1 MMKGAKA
8 DVTQVVGGTPIVKLN
23 RVAAHLPPQIELYA
37 KLEFMNP
44 GGSVKDRIGVH
55 MINDAEK
62 SGKLKPGGTIIEAT
76 SGNTG
81 MGLAMAAAVRGYK
94 CIFVM
99 ADKQSEEKRTALR
112 SVGAQVVI
120 CPTNV
125 EAEDPRSYYS
135 VAKRLAAETPN
146 SFYAQQYW
154 NPANPEAHFLS
165 TGPEIWE
172 QTGGELDVIV
182 IAIGTGGT
190 AVGISR
196 YLKSKKPELKVIGVD
211 PVGSIYYDL
220 FHTGK
225 WPKPHSYYVE
235 GFGEDFMPGTMD
247 LKSLD
252 DVVQVND
259 RESFVMARSLIREE
273 GLLCG
278 GSSGSAVAGAL
289 KYAERA
295 STMPRTQPLRI
306 LVLIPDSSSRY
317 LSKFLN
323 DEWLKD
329 AGLLERDAT
338 AGKVDDV
345 VKSQKR
351 GSVISALASDALGV
365 VIDRMKTHGISQLP
379 VLERD
384 GKLLG
389 LVSEVKVLNALVHGE
404 VTMKSPVGPLA
415 DINDAAIVERDTPIA
430 TLSQHFAQGKIAV
443 VLERV
448 ADGSQGVLSLLTKID
463 LIEHMTGSLG
473 DTPRTTPGPAR

>member
-1 MMKGAKA
+1 MMKGARA

-23 RVAAHLPPQIELYA
+23 KVTAHLPPQVELYA

-44 GGSVKDRIGVH
+44 GGLVKDRIGVH
-55 MINDAEK
+55 MVEEAEK

-81 MGLAMAAAVRGYK
+81 MGLAMAAAVKGYR

-99 ADKQSEEKRTALR
+99 ADKQSEEKRIALR

-125 EAEDPRSYYS
+125 DAEDPRSYYS
-135 VAKRLAAETPN
+135 VAKRLAEETPN

-154 NPANPEAHFLS
+154 NPANPDAHYRH

-172 QTGGELDVIV
+172 QTGGELDVLV

-190 AVGISR
+190 VVGNSR
-196 YLKSKKPELKVIGVD
+196 YLKEQKPGIKVVGVD

-225 WPKPHSYYVE
+225 WPTPHSYYVE

-247 LKSLD
+247 LKTMD
-252 DVVQVND
+252 DIVQVND
-259 RESFVMARSLIREE
+259 RESFVMARRLIREE
-273 GLLCG
+273 GILCG
-278 GSSGSAVAGAL
+278 GSSGSAVAGAI
-289 KYAERA
+289 KYAERVTRA
-295 STMPRTQPLRI
+295 GGDPLRI
-306 LVLIPDSSSRY
+306 LVIIPDSSSRY

-329 AGLLERDAT
+329 AGLLEREVVV
-338 AGKVDDV
+338 AGVVDDII
-345 VKSQKR
+345 KSGNR
-351 GSVISALASDALGV
+351 GALISAGPNDALGV

-379 VLERD
+379 VID
-384 GKLLG
+384 PDTGKLLG

-415 DINDAAIVERDTPIA
+415 DTNDAATVERDTSIA

-443 VLERV
+443 VIERSPN
-448 ADGSQGVLSLLTKID
+448 GGQPQVLSLLTKID
-463 LIEHMTGSLG
+463 LIEHM
-473 DTPRTTPGPAR
+473 AR

>member
-8 DVTQVVGGTPIVKLN
+8 DVTQVVGNTPIVKLN
-23 RVAAHLPPQIELYA
+23 KVGAHLPPSIELYA

-44 GGSVKDRIGVH
+44 GGSVKDRIGIH
-55 MINDAEK
+55 MIEKAERE
-62 SGKLKPGGTIIEAT
+62 GKIKPGGTIIEAT

-81 MGLAMAAAVRGYK
+81 MGLAIAAAVKGYK

-112 SVGAQVVI
+112 SVGAKVVI

-135 VAKRLAAETPN
+135 VAKRLAEETPN
-146 SFYAQQYW
+146 SFYARQYW
-154 NPANPEAHFLS
+154 NPDNPETHLLT
-165 TGPEIWE
+165 TGPEIWS
-172 QTGGELDVIV
+172 QTGGEVDAVV

-190 AVGISR
+190 MVGISK
-196 YLKSKKPELKVIGVD
+196 YLKSQKPGVKMIGVD

-235 GFGEDFMPGTMD
+235 GFGEDFMPSTMD
-247 LKSLD
+247 LKSMD
-252 DVVQVND
+252 DVIQVND
-259 RESFVMARSLIREE
+259 RESFMMARRLIRDE
-273 GLLCG
+273 GILCG

-289 KYAERA
+289 KYAERL
-295 STMPRTQPLRI
+295 SQQPRSSSEPFRI
-306 LVLIPDSSSRY
+306 LVIIPDSSSRY

-329 AGLLERDAT
+329 AGLLDRDT
-338 AGKVDDV
+338 VAGTVDDV
-345 VKSQKR
+345 LR
-351 GSVISALASDALGV
+351 GHKHGELISAAPSDALGV

-379 VLERD
+379 VIDKD
-384 GKLLG
+384 GSLLG
-389 LVSEVKVLNALVHGE
+389 LVSEVKVLNALVKGE

-415 DINDAAIVERDTPIA
+415 DIDDAAMVERDTPIS
-430 TLSQHFAQGKIAV
+430 TLSQHFAKGKIAV
-443 VLERV
+443 VLERK
-448 ADGSQGVLSLLTKID
+448 DGAQRPVGLLTKID
-463 LIEHMTGSLG
+463 LIEHISGGT
-473 DTPRTTPGPAR
+473 R

>member
-1 MMKGAKA
+1 MMKGART
-8 DVTQVVGGTPIVKLN
+8 DVTQCVGDTPIVRLN
-23 RVAAHLPPQIELYA
+23 KVTAHLPPSIELYA

-44 GGSVKDRIGVH
+44 GGSVKDRIGMH
-55 MINDAEK
+55 MIEKAERE
-62 SGKLKPGGTIIEAT
+62 GKIQPGGTIIEAT

-81 MGLAMAAAVRGYK
+81 MGLAIAAAVKGYK

-99 ADKQSEEKRTALR
+99 ADKQSEEKRVALR

-135 VAKRLAAETPN
+135 VAQRLAEETPN
-146 SFYAQQYW
+146 SFYARQYW
-154 NPANPEAHFLS
+154 NPDNPETHFLT
-165 TGPEIWE
+165 TGPEIWR
-172 QTGGELDVIV
+172 QTGGEVDAVV
-182 IAIGTGGT
+182 VAIGTGGT
-190 AVGISR
+190 VVGISR
-196 YLKSKKPELKVIGVD
+196 YLKSQKRDVKMIGID

-235 GFGEDFMPGTMD
+235 GFGEDFMPDTMD
-247 LKSLD
+247 LKSMD
-252 DVVQVND
+252 DIIQVND
-259 RESFVMARSLIREE
+259 RESFMMARRLIREE
-273 GLLCG
+273 GILCG

-289 KYAERA
+289 KYAERLT
-295 STMPRTQPLRI
+295 SQPRSGDDPFRI
-306 LVLIPDSSSRY
+306 LVIIPDSSSRY

-329 AGLLERDAT
+329 AGLLDRDAI
-338 AGKVDDV
+338 AGTVEDIVRDH
-345 VKSQKR
+345 KR
-351 GSVISALASDALGV
+351 SDLISALPQDALGV

-379 VLERD
+379 VVDKD
-384 GKLLG
+384 GVLLG

-415 DINDAAIVERDTPIA
+415 DINDAAMVERDTPIA

-443 VLERV
+443 VLERRP
-448 ADGSQGVLSLLTKID
+448 DGTQIPVHLLTKID
-463 LIEHMTGSLG
+463 LIEHM
-473 DTPRTTPGPAR
+473 AR

>member
-8 DVTQVVGGTPIVKLN
+8 DVTQVIGHTPIVRLN
-23 RVAAHLPPQIELYA
+23 KVCAHLLPHVELYA

-44 GGSVKDRIGVH
+44 GGSVKDRIGAF
-55 MINDAEK
+55 MIEVAERE
-62 SGKLKPGGTIIEAT
+62 GKLKPGGTIIEAT

-81 MGLAMAAAVRGYK
+81 MGLAMAAAVKGYK

-99 ADKQSEEKRTALR
+99 ADKQSEEKRIALR

-125 EAEDPRSYYS
+125 DAEDPRSYYS
-135 VAKRLAAETPN
+135 TAKRLAEETPN
-146 SFYAQQYW
+146 SFYARQYW
-154 NPANPEAHFLS
+154 NPANPEAHYQS

-172 QTGGELDVIV
+172 QTHGDFDAFVV
-182 IAIGTGGT
+182 AVGTGGT
-190 AVGISR
+190 MVGNAR
-196 YLKSKKPELKVIGVD
+196 YLKEKKPSLKIVGVD

-247 LKSLD
+247 IKMMD

-259 RESFVMARSLIREE
+259 RESFAMARRLIREE

-278 GSSGSAVAGAL
+278 GSSGSAVAGAI
-289 KYAERA
+289 KFAERV
-295 STMPRTQPLRI
+295 SREPRAPGQPYRL
-306 LVLIPDSSSRY
+306 LVIIPDSSSRY

-329 AGLLERDAT
+329 AGLLERDAGLLQGT
-338 AGKVDDV
+338 VDDLL
-345 VKSQKR
+345 KKKKGQQM
-351 GSVISALASDALGV
+351 ISAAPGDALGS

-379 VLERD
+379 VLESD
-384 GKLLG
+384 GRLVG
-389 LVSEVKVLNALVHGE
+389 LVSEVKVLNSLVKGE

-415 DINDAAIVERDTPIA
+415 DINDASMVERDTPVT
-430 TLSQHFAQGKIAV
+430 TLSAHFSQGKIAV
-443 VLERV
+443 VVDRAAGKVPQVV
-448 ADGSQGVLSLLTKID
+448 ALLTKID
-463 LIEHMTGSLG
+463 LIELL
-473 DTPRTTPGPAR
+473 AR

>member
-8 DVTQVVGGTPIVKLN
+8 DVTQVVGNTPIVKLN
-23 RVAAHLPPQIELYA
+23 KIAAHLPPQIELYA

-55 MINDAEK
+55 MIDVAERE
-62 SGKLKPGGTIIEAT
+62 GKLKPGGTIIEAT

-81 MGLAMAAAVRGYK
+81 MGLAMAAAVKGYK

-99 ADKQSEEKRTALR
+99 ADKQSEEKRIALR

-125 EAEDPRSYYS
+125 DADDPRSYYS
-135 VAKRLAAETPN
+135 VAKKLAEDTPN

-154 NPANPEAHFLS
+154 NPANPEAHFRT

-172 QTGGELDVIV
+172 QTGGELDAIV

-190 AVGISR
+190 VVGNAK
-196 YLKSKKPELKVIGVD
+196 YLKGKKPDLKVIGVD

-247 LKSLD
+247 LKVMD

-259 RESFVMARSLIREE
+259 RESFVMARRLIREE

-278 GSSGSAVAGAL
+278 GSSGSAVAGAI
-289 KYAERA
+289 KYAERV
-295 STMPRTQPLRI
+295 SRMGNEPMRI
-306 LVLIPDSSSRY
+306 LVIIPDSSSRY

-329 AGLLERDAT
+329 AGLLERDGAI
-338 AGKVDDV
+338 AGTVDDV
-345 VKSQKR
+345 IQSQKR
-351 GSVISALASDALGV
+351 GSVISAAPNDALGV

-379 VLERD
+379 VIEAKD

-443 VLERV
+443 VLERR
-448 ADGSQGVLSLLTKID
+448 ADGMQQVLSLLTKID
-463 LIEHMTGSLG
+463 LIEHMSQGIG
-473 DTPRTTPGPAR
+473 AR